1 MTPLEHVRDPME
13 IGTYGVMAMPALVNN
28 GWVIAAGRV
37 PSKETLKGW
46 LLEAQDL

>member
-1 MTPLEHVRDPME
+1 ME

-28 GWVIAAGRV
+28 DCVIAAGRE

-46 LLEAQDL
+46 RLEAQDL